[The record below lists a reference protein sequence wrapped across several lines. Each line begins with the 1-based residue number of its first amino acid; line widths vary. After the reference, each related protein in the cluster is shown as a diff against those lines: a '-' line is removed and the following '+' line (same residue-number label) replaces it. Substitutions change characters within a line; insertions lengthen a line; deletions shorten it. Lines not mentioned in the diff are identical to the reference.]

1 MKVMKNGDVATNFEE
16 TYGFDVESI
25 SIKKGHKL
33 TIYQGNINEI
43 DIHSKMYLEYEVTV
57 RRKILLIFFKYII
70 LGNSLN
76 GKSKKFVADANDV
89 HVSDEELKSFDD
101 NVNSAKCV
109 GINTT
114 PGKNTNL

>member
-1 MKVMKNGDVATNFEE
+1 MYIQKFTWNLVNRKKENT
-16 TYGFDVESI
+16 FD
-25 SIKKGHKL
+25 
-33 TIYQGNINEI
+33 
-43 DIHSKMYLEYEVTV
+43 
-57 RRKILLIFFKYII
+57 FFQYII

-76 GKSKKFVADANDV
+76 GKSKKFVADASDV

-109 GINTT
+109 SINTT

>member
-43 DIHSKMYLEYEVTV
+43 DIHSKMYLELTV

-76 GKSKKFVADANDV
+76 GKSKKFVADASDM

-109 GINTT
+109 SINTI
-114 PGKNTNL
+114 PGKNTDL